1 MLAWWKSLAS
11 HSDLHGFGTL
21 LKEMRIIFQLQ
32 GTDVQKVVSRLKVK
46 DRTKAILSIQS
57 EISRQRFQDRDFK

>member
-1 MLAWWKSLAS
+1 MAS

-57 EISRQRFQDRDFK
+57 EISRQRFKDRDFK